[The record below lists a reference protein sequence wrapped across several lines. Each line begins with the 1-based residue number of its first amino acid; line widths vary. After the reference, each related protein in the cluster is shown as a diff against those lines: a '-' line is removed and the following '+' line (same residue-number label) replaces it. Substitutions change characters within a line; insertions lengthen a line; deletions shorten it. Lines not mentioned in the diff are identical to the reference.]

1 MCVCVCVVGGGVGVV
16 VALRESVVQLKSTF
30 WTGQKGTAVHRS
42 GASLKGGLAV
52 TASKLIEVSFSLYP
66 LLFRPAL
73 HTFSVKYVPIAP

>member
-1 MCVCVCVVGGGVGVV
+1 MGVV

-52 TASKLIEVSFSLYP
+52 TAEGYKLWPSNLIEVSFSLYP